1 MPRRLGGCR
10 ISHTPFASLSLG
22 SLGARLAA
30 RFVAIQAVC
39 GFAAAFGSP
48 PPKPKAAAS
57 SHQQFF
63 TSKQCVY
70 IDVFV
75 RSLAYNKLKTHLL
88 RREAKLLTRSASKPK
103 TAWGGRGAGTPAPYC
118 IEELDEKI
126 YLKFARC

>member
-1 MPRRLGGCR
+1 MHRRLGGCR

-88 RREAKLLTRSASKPK
+88 RREAKLLTRSASKPTGK
-103 TAWGGRGAGTPAPYC
+103 IFRWRG
-118 IEELDEKI
+118 KI
-126 YLKFARC
+126 LPQKKACPPKLYHSFAC